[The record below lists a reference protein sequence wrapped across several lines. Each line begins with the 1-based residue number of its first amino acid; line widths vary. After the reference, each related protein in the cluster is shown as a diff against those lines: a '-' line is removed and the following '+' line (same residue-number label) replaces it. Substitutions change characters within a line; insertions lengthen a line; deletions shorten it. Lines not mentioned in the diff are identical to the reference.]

1 MATPHIT
8 YPHQD
13 VTRAIIGGAFDVS
26 NELGHGFS
34 EAVNRSALVL
44 VLRQNGLSVVE
55 EQILRVLFRNQVIGT
70 FYGDLVVEGVVLVEV
85 KAAAAIEAYAEAQL
99 LNYLKAAGG
108 GVGLLLNSVAVS
120 STDAAS
126 LEIPRTACRSC
137 AVTFFR
143 CNGLQM

>member
-1 MATPHIT
+1 MTATET
-8 YPHQD
+8 EYPHQD

-34 EAVNRSALVL
+34 EAVNRSALAL

-55 EQILRVLFRNQVIGT
+55 EQILRVLFRNHVIGT
-70 FYGDLVVEGVVLVEV
+70 FYGDLVVEGVVIVEV

-108 GVGLLLNSVAVS
+108 GVGLLLNFGRRAEYRRRVVGEP
-120 STDAAS
+120 TNS
-126 LEIPRTACRSC
+126 LP
-137 AVTFFR
+137 VLR
-143 CNGLQM
+143 CNVLQM